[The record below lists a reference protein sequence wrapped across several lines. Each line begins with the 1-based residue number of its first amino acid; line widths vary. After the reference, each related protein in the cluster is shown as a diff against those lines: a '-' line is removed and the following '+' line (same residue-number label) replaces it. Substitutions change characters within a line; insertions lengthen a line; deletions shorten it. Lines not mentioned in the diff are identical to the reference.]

1 MISICWMYGVQSDR
15 MYWSVGN
22 KKFYKHETKHT
33 RKKLINFIFLTFMKK
48 HMQREKTC
56 RQTIY
61 ILNTRFTTSAI
72 LINVVINCCLSIFGC
87 FMEILVE
94 IYEKANM
101 YTGWF
106 FRANF
111 LLNDRWSLN
120 FCLQRTFNRLI
131 IFFSSPCLLVLAVVS
146 LLQSTKNAWLPRYCK
161 PVKPSICY
169 HTFRVTREH
178 NMKRRM

>member
-22 KKFYKHETKHT
+22 KKFYKHKTKHT
-33 RKKLINFIFLTFMKK
+33 RKKLINFIFFDVHAKTYAKG
-48 HMQREKTC
+48 KTC

-72 LINVVINCCLSIFGC
+72 LINVVINYCLSIFGC

-101 YTGWF
+101 LAVFF

-131 IFFSSPCLLVLAVVS
+131 IFFFFALSSGAGCSEPFTKYQKRLIAS
-146 LLQSTKNAWLPRYCK
+146 LL
-161 PVKPSICY
+161 
-169 HTFRVTREH
+169 
-178 NMKRRM
+178 

>member
-1 MISICWMYGVQSDR
+1 MGRKRTNDRIHIYNVLIIANATRIAWYQYVECTACNQIC

-22 KKFYKHETKHT
+22 KKFYKHKTKHT
-33 RKKLINFIFLTFMKK
+33 RKKLINFIFFDVHAKTYAKG
-48 HMQREKTC
+48 KTC

-72 LINVVINCCLSIFGC
+72 LINVVINYCLSIFGC

-101 YTGWF
+101 LAIFF

-131 IFFSSPCLLVLAVVS
+131 IFFFLHPVFWC
-146 LLQSTKNAWLPRYCK
+146 WL
-161 PVKPSICY
+161 
-169 HTFRVTREH
+169 
-178 NMKRRM
+178 